1 MTSVHTPVSTV
12 APTVVFDLDGTLVDT
27 APDLMAGL
35 NHVLAIEGMEPVHY
49 EDMTFLVGQGARAMI
64 ERGFK
69 LRQRPL
75 PEARLAELLEIFIGH
90 YLDGMPGESL
100 PYAGVVKSLDALKAD
115 GFRLAV
121 CTNKLEKLALPL
133 LEGLKLDRY
142 FDVIA
147 GGDTF
152 PVRKPDARHILMT
165 IERAGGDVNSS
176 LMVGDSVND
185 IVAAQNAG
193 IPSIAVPFGY
203 SDVPVET
210 LKPTRIIGH
219 FDELTPALLRSLLH
233 K

>member
-1 MTSVHTPVSTV
+1 MTSR
-12 APTVVFDLDGTLVDT
+12 PTVVFDLDGTLVDT

-35 NHVLAIEGMEPVHY
+35 NHVLAVDGIEPVHY

-69 LRQRPL
+69 LRGRPL
-75 PEARLAELLEIFIGH
+75 RDERLAELLDIFIRH

-100 PYAGVVKSLDALKAD
+100 PYAGVVQSLEALKAE

-133 LEGLKLDRY
+133 LGGLKLDSY
-142 FDVIA
+142 FDAIA

-152 PVRKPDARHILMT
+152 PARKPDAAHILKT
-165 IERAGGDVNSS
+165 IERAGGDAASS
-176 LMVGDSVND
+176 IMVGDSVND
-185 IVAAQNAG
+185 ILAAQNAG
-193 IPSIAVPFGY
+193 IPSVAVPFGY

-210 LKPTRIIGH
+210 LNPTRIIGH
-219 FDELTPALLRSLLH
+219 FDELTPDFVRSLLAN
-233 K
+233 

>member
-1 MTSVHTPVSTV
+1 MTFAH

-35 NHVLAIEGMEPVHY
+35 NHVLALDGIEPVHY

-64 ERGFK
+64 ERGFR
-69 LRQRPL
+69 LRGRPL
-75 PEARLAELLEIFIGH
+75 SDTHLAELLECFIRH

-100 PYAGVVKSLDALKAD
+100 PYAGVVTSLERMKAE

-121 CTNKLEKLALPL
+121 CTNKLEMLALPL
-133 LEGLKLDRY
+133 LRGLRLDGY
-142 FDVIA
+142 FDAIA

-152 PVRKPDARHILMT
+152 PVRKPEAGHILKT
-165 IERAGGDVNSS
+165 IERAGGSAATS
-176 LMVGDSVND
+176 IMVGDSVND

-193 IPSIAVPFGY
+193 IPSVAVPFGY

-210 LKPTRIIGH
+210 LNPTRIIGH
-219 FDELTPALLRSLLH
+219 FDELTPELVRSLLG

>member
-1 MTSVHTPVSTV
+1 MPSM
-12 APTVVFDLDGTLVDT
+12 PTVVFDLDGTLVDT

-35 NHVLAIEGMEPVHY
+35 NHVLAIDGIEPVHY

-64 ERGFK
+64 ERGFT
-69 LRQRPL
+69 LRGRPL
-75 PEARLAELLEIFIGH
+75 AEERLGELLDIFITH

-100 PYAGVVKSLDALKAD
+100 PYAGAVRSLESLKAE

-133 LEGLKLDRY
+133 LKGLKLDGY
-142 FDVIA
+142 FDAIA

-152 PVRKPDARHILMT
+152 PVRKPDAAHVLKT
-165 IERAGGDVNSS
+165 IERAGGEAAASV
-176 LMVGDSVND
+176 MVGDSVND
-185 IVAAQNAG
+185 ILAAQNAG
-193 IPSIAVPFGY
+193 IPAIAVPFGY

-210 LKPTRIIGH
+210 LNPTRVIGH
-219 FDELTPALLRSLLH
+219 FDELTPQLVRSLLV

>member
-1 MTSVHTPVSTV
+1 MTLT
-12 APTVVFDLDGTLVDT
+12 PTVVFDLDGTLVDT

-35 NHVLAIEGMEPVHY
+35 NHVLAVEGIEPVHY
-49 EDMTFLVGQGARAMI
+49 DDMTFLVGQGARAMI

-69 LRQRPL
+69 LRGRPL
-75 PEARLAELLEIFIGH
+75 PEARLGELLDLFIRH

-100 PYAGVVKSLDALKAD
+100 PYAGVVQSLEALKRE

-121 CTNKLEKLALPL
+121 CTNKLESLALPL
-133 LEGLKLDRY
+133 LAGLKLDGY
-142 FDVIA
+142 FDAIA

-152 PVRKPDARHILMT
+152 PVRKPDAGHILRT
-165 IERAGGDVNSS
+165 IERAGGRPAASI
-176 LMVGDSVND
+176 MIGDSVND
-185 IVAAQNAG
+185 ILAAQNAG
-193 IPSIAVPFGY
+193 IPSVAVPFGY

-219 FDELTPALLRSLLH
+219 FDELTPDLVRTLLR

>member
-1 MTSVHTPVSTV
+1 MTLT
-12 APTVVFDLDGTLVDT
+12 PTVVFDLDGTLVDT

-35 NHVLAIEGMEPVHY
+35 NHVLAVEGIEPVHY
-49 EDMTFLVGQGARAMI
+49 DDMTFLVGQGARAMI

-69 LRQRPL
+69 LRGRPL
-75 PEARLAELLEIFIGH
+75 PEARLGELLDLFIRH

-100 PYAGVVKSLDALKAD
+100 PYAGVVQSLEALKRE

-121 CTNKLEKLALPL
+121 CTNKLESLALPL
-133 LEGLKLDRY
+133 LAGLKLDGY
-142 FDVIA
+142 FDAIA

-152 PVRKPDARHILMT
+152 PVRKPDAGHILRT
-165 IERAGGDVNSS
+165 IERAGGKPAASI
-176 LMVGDSVND
+176 MIGDSVND
-185 IVAAQNAG
+185 ILAAQNAG
-193 IPSIAVPFGY
+193 IPSVAVPFGY

-219 FDELTPALLRSLLH
+219 FDELTPDLVRTLLQ

>member
-1 MTSVHTPVSTV
+1 MTLT
-12 APTVVFDLDGTLVDT
+12 PTVVFDLDGTLVDT

-35 NHVLAIEGMEPVHY
+35 NHVLAVEDIEPVHY
-49 EDMTFLVGQGARAMI
+49 DDMTFLVGQGARAMI

-69 LRQRPL
+69 LRGRPL
-75 PEARLAELLEIFIGH
+75 PEARLGELLDLFVRH

-100 PYAGVVKSLDALKAD
+100 PYAGVVRSLEALKRE

-121 CTNKLEKLALPL
+121 CTNKLESLALPL
-133 LEGLKLDRY
+133 LAGLKLDGY
-142 FDVIA
+142 FDAIA

-152 PVRKPDARHILMT
+152 PVRKPDAGHILRT
-165 IERAGGDVNSS
+165 IERAGGKPAASI
-176 LMVGDSVND
+176 MIGDSVND
-185 IVAAQNAG
+185 ILAAQNAG
-193 IPSIAVPFGY
+193 IPSVAVPFGY

-219 FDELTPALLRSLLH
+219 FDELTPDLVRTLLQ